1 MFASAI
7 PVDALHAQGN
17 QSKDLQRGPSTV
29 TISATPASV
38 TEGEAAQFTVVRTNA
53 PGENDSGLWVNLW
66 ITNVGDFLPK
76 DWWKIN
82 EWVFIGSGATSVQ
95 YSIPTVDDQSAE
107 DNGSITVGLRR
118 PQGRAVTNYRIG
130 MPDSATVAVLD
141 NELPLVSLAAVAA
154 TVTEG
159 TSAEFRIIRTGSD
172 VESLSVQL
180 NVFGHAKMM
189 SDATRQL
196 QGRVDVTLDAGMDSA
211 TLALTTEADNYNEGD
226 GEIGVSIRTSQNY
239 QIGESS
245 RRVVLVED
253 DDIPE
258 VTLEWVSPP
267 MTLEGNVWVGEMYE
281 GLDIFYQVNCSG
293 DSIAPPV
300 DVSLDLSVTLRFVTH
315 HQEILN
321 HPRSTLY
328 GNDTYKRFPC
338 AYDAI
343 PDLYTALFTKSQR
356 FTGADNG
363 EIRIDL
369 DPQRAS
375 LPGTNYFNSKCNY
388 GLSTGTSVEERF
400 CPKYTIGAVSS
411 ARITVLNRNP
421 TITIEAH
428 DDVVVEGEA
437 ARFTITR
444 HWVDE
449 LLHTVEFGDAGGGT
463 TGFKLNLETNA
474 GYSQYAGEHIAAFR
488 FGVTEIPIEVLTRR
502 THVAGGD
509 REVTVEILP
518 GSAWIQAGN
527 VDGHYEVADE
537 LPGITPPG
545 KSARIAT
552 VRVRDADTR
561 GIVVTPTSVTV
572 PEGGDSTYTVV
583 LGSQPTGTVTVTST
597 VTPSVGGNSDVTVN
611 PSPLH
616 FTPSDW
622 NQVRTVTVSAG
633 HDVDAEPDTATVS
646 HAVSGADYGSVA
658 AEDVVVTVNDDDTA
672 STMVELTVSI
682 EKVEE
687 GAGAASVT
695 VTGTLNEA
703 PRASATTVTVS
714 VGAPA
719 DAATQGTDYVTV
731 AEFALTIDAELTSG
745 TATFTLTPVDDDLDE
760 EDEALAVAGTTT
772 VPNLNVTGIR
782 MTIADDDT
790 RGVEVTPTSLTVP
803 EGSDSTYTV
812 VLESEPTGSVTVTPS
827 VGGNSD
833 VTVSPSP
840 LTFTPSDWNE
850 ARTVTVSAVDDVD
863 AQPDTAMVSH
873 VVSGA
878 DYGSVAADDVAV
890 TVADDDSASTTVELA
905 VSLDRVEEGAGATSV
920 TVTGTLDG
928 APRVSATT
936 VTVSV
941 GALADAATQ
950 VTDYATVA
958 QFPLTIDADLARGTA
973 TFTLTPVD
981 DDLDEEDESMAV
993 SGSTTVAGLDVTGT
1007 TVTIADDDTR
1017 AVEVTPTSLTVP
1029 EGSDSTYTVV
1039 LESEPTGPVTVTPTV
1054 GDNSDVTVSPSPL
1067 TFAPSD
1073 WNEVRTVTVSAVDD
1087 VDAQPD
1093 TATVIHAV
1101 SGADYGSVLADDVA
1115 VTVAEDD
1122 VISTTVELTVSI
1134 DEVEEG
1140 AGATPVTVMGT
1151 LNGAPRVSAT
1161 LVTVSVGA
1169 PGDAATEGTDYV
1181 TVAQLALTIDAGL
1194 TGGTATF
1201 TLTPADDDL
1210 DEEVEE
1216 LTVAGTTTAPN
1227 LGVTRT
1233 TVTIADDDT
1242 RGVEVTPTSLTVP
1255 EGGDSTYTVVLE
1267 SEPTGS
1273 VTVTSSV
1280 GNNLDVTVFPS
1291 FLTFT
1296 PSDWDQAQTVTVTAG
1311 HDGDAEADTATVSHT
1326 VSGAG
1331 YGSVLADDVAVTV
1344 TDDSTASTTI
1354 ELTVSIVDVEEG
1366 AGATS
1371 VTVTGTLNEA
1381 SRLSA
1386 TLMTVSVGVTAD
1398 AATVGTDYETVAQF
1412 PLTIDEE
1419 LTSGTATFTLTPVD
1433 DDLDED
1439 DEALTVAG
1447 TTLHSN
1453 LDVIKT
1459 TVTIADDDTRGV
1471 EVTPTSLTVP
1481 EGSDSTYTVVL
1492 ESEPTGSV
1500 TVTPTVGDNS
1510 DVTVS
1515 PSPLTFTPSDW
1526 NEARTVTVSA
1536 VDDVDAEPDTAM
1548 VSHAVSGADYGSVAA
1563 DDVAV
1568 TVAEDE
1574 SASTIIELTV
1584 SIDGVEEGAGATSVT
1599 VTGTLNGAPRLSVT
1613 LVTVSVGVTADA
1625 ATVGTDYAPVAQF
1638 PLAIDAGLT
1647 SGTATFTLTP
1657 ADDDLDEEDEALTV
1671 VGTTTVPNL
1680 NVTGIRMTI
1689 ADDDTRGVEV
1699 TPTSLTVPEGSDSTY
1714 TVVLESEPTG
1724 SVTVTPSVGGNSDVT
1739 VSPSPLTFTPSDWNE
1754 ARTVTVSAVDDVD
1767 AQPDTAMVSHAVSGA
1782 DYGSVL
1788 ADDVAV
1794 TVADDE
1800 SASTIIEL
1808 AVSLDRVEEGAG
1820 ATSVTVT
1827 GTLNEASRLSATLMT
1842 VSVGVTADAATVG
1855 TDYETVAQFPLT
1867 IDEELTSGTAT
1878 FTLTPVDDDLDE
1890 DDEALT
1896 VAGTTLHSNLDVIKT
1911 TVTIADDDT
1920 RGVEVTPTSL
1930 TVPEGSDSTYTVVLE
1945 SEPTG
1950 SVTVTP
1956 TVGDNSDVTV
1966 SPSPLTFTPSDW
1978 NEARTVT
1985 VSAVDD
1991 VDAQPDTAMVSHA
2004 VSGADYGSVLADDV
2018 AVTVAEDESASTII
2032 ELTVSLDG
2040 VEEGVGATSVTVTGT
2055 LNGAPRLSVTLVT
2068 VSVGAPGDAATQGTD
2083 YVMVAGFPL
2092 TIDAELVSG
2101 TATFTLTPV
2110 DDDLDEED
2118 EALTVSGSTMVAGLG
2133 VTGTTLTIVD
2143 IGTRG
2148 IVVTPTS
2155 LTVPEGSDSTYTV
2168 VLESR
2173 PAGPVTVT
2181 PTVGDNSDV
2190 TVSPSP
2196 LTFTRSD
2203 WNQARTVT
2211 VSAGHDVDAEP
2222 DTATVSHA
2230 VSGADYGSVAAD
2242 DVAVTVAD
2250 GDSASTAVWLTV
2262 SIEKVEEHAGA
2273 TSVTVTGTL
2282 NEAPRAAATVVTVSV
2297 GAPGDAATQG
2307 TDYATVAAL
2316 PLTIDAGRTSGTAT
2330 FTLTPVDDDIDE
2342 DDEALTVSGTT
2353 LVAGLGVTG
2362 TTVTIV
2368 DNDTRGVVVIPT
2380 SVTVPEG
2387 GDSTYTVVLE
2397 SEPTGPVTVTPSVGD
2412 NSDVT
2417 VGPSPLTFTPSDWD
2431 AAQTVTVSAGHDV
2444 DAEPDTA
2451 TVSHAVSGADYES
2464 VVTAD
2469 DVAVAVTDD
2478 DTASTR
2484 VTLAVNPESVDE
2496 SAGETSVVVTGTLDE
2511 APRTYSTMVTVSVG
2525 APGDTAI
2532 EGTDYS
2538 TVDDFTLAIAANE
2551 VSGTETFMLTPLD
2564 DPVDEERQAITVS
2577 GTTRD
2582 LTVDAATLTIVNDDP
2597 LPRAWLAR
2605 FGRTVADQVID
2616 AVQSRMEALHMPGAQ
2631 ATLSGQPVGA
2641 AGTFRSREAE
2651 ERLAGWFAH
2660 GTDSENHLRSEE
2672 RELTAHEM
2680 LTDTSFALT
2689 EGTQEAGYL
2698 TFWGRGAASRF
2709 DGRVGALSLDG
2720 EVMSAMLGTDWAHD
2734 DWTAGLIVS
2743 HSRGE
2748 GGYRM
2753 VLGSGSGPG
2762 GSGEIDS
2769 SLTGV
2774 YPWGRYETGERV
2786 TFWGVAGYGE
2796 GALTLRTGTG
2806 ATYRT
2811 DMDLAMA
2818 ATGLRGVLVEAPAAG
2833 GLNLAVKTDSLVVR
2847 TRSDAIAGTHGKR
2860 IKEASAEVTR
2870 VRLGLEG
2877 SRPVHFEGDAML
2889 TPSMEIGVRHDG
2901 GDAETGFGMDLG
2913 GGLAYADPASGLT
2926 AELWGRGLL
2935 IHAAPAFRERGISGS
2950 LGFDPTPDSDRGPA
2964 FTLRRTM
2971 GASATGGMDGLL
2983 RRDTLTGRLANDDGN
2998 ELARQRFDVRLGYG
3012 LAAYGDRFTM
3022 TPEIGYGMSETGR
3035 DWSLGWRLTPARRD
3049 RSSFELKLEATRRE
3063 HDDGIGAPEH
3073 GVGLRLTARW

>member
-1 MFASAI
+1 M
-7 PVDALHAQGN
+7 
-17 QSKDLQRGPSTV
+17 
-29 TISATPASV
+29 
-38 TEGEAAQFTVVRTNA
+38 
-53 PGENDSGLWVNLW
+53 
-66 ITNVGDFLPK
+66 
-76 DWWKIN
+76 
-82 EWVFIGSGATSVQ
+82 
-95 YSIPTVDDQSAE
+95 
-107 DNGSITVGLRR
+107 
-118 PQGRAVTNYRIG
+118 
-130 MPDSATVAVLD
+130 LD
-141 NELPLVSLAAVAA
+141 NELPLVSVIPVRT

-159 TSAEFRIIRTGSD
+159 TSAKFRIIRTGSD
-172 VESLSVQL
+172 VTDLSVG
-180 NVFGHAKMM
+180 VKISGHAKIM
-189 SDATRQL
+189 SEQTRL
-196 QGRVDVTLDAGMDSA
+196 TYLGGWTIEAWIDAGMKEA

-226 GEIGVSIRTSQNY
+226 GEISVRIEGSQNY
-239 QIGESS
+239 QIRGAGTGT
-245 RRVVLVED
+245 VHVED

-281 GLDIFYQVNCSG
+281 GQDILSNPRLDQVNCSG
-293 DSIAPPV
+293 DSIAPATDDP
-300 DVSLDLSVTLRFVTH
+300 LGGNRLFRIIA
-315 HQEILN
+315 HQQENLN
-321 HPRSTLY
+321 HPDGDFDRDFY
-328 GNDTYKRFPC
+328 VRHPC
-338 AYDAI
+338 SNE
-343 PDLYTALFTKSQR
+343 PTPGLTHLFAHR
-356 FTGADNG
+356 DVRLTGERNG
-363 EIRIDL
+363 EILIDL
-369 DPQRAS
+369 FPQALERHELDS
-375 LPGTNYFNSKCNY
+375 NSQCY
-388 GLSTGTSVEERF
+388 TDSSSGAPEAERF
-400 CPKYTIGAVSS
+400 CPKYTIGAVNA
-411 ARITVLNRNP
+411 ARIKILNRKP
-421 TITIEAH
+421 TITVEASGDEVAEGEPAVFTVRRLWVEDH
-428 DDVVVEGEA
+428 LAEFDSPTSYVYKLESTGGYFSPPLLVIVPTFQAGETEMVLEFPTAGDDVDRDDGE
-437 ARFTITR
+437 I
-444 HWVDE
+444 
-449 LLHTVEFGDAGGGT
+449 
-463 TGFKLNLETNA
+463 
-474 GYSQYAGEHIAAFR
+474 
-488 FGVTEIPIEVLTRR
+488 
-502 THVAGGD
+502 
-509 REVTVEILP
+509 TVEILT
-518 GSAWIQAGN
+518 GSAWTDRLNTGGKYSVLDQ
-527 VDGHYEVADE
+527 V
-537 LPGITPPG
+537 PGVTPPG
-545 KSARIAT
+545 ESSRVATIA
-552 VRVRDADTR
+552 VRNDDTR
-561 GIVVTPTSVTV
+561 GVDVTPTSLTIR
-572 PEGGDSTYTVV
+572 EGRNKTYTVV
-583 LGSQPTGTVTVTST
+583 LESEPTGPVTVRST
-597 VTPSVGGNSDVTVN
+597 RWPGGSRFM
-611 PSPLH
+611 PLR

-622 NQVRTVTVSAG
+622 NEVRTVRVWAP
-633 HDVDAEPDTATVS
+633 HDLDGDPDTFTLV
-646 HAVSGADYGSVA
+646 HAVSGADYGTVLA
-658 AEDVVVTVNDDDTA
+658 DDVVIAVPDDETA

-703 PRASATTVTVS
+703 PRASATTVTVA
-714 VGAPA
+714 VGAPG

-731 AEFALTIDAELTSG
+731 AQFPLTIDADLTSG

-760 EDEALAVAGTTT
+760 EDEALAVAGTTM
-772 VPNLNVTGIR
+772 VANLDVTGTN
-782 MTIADDDT
+782 MTISDDDT

-812 VLESEPTGSVTVTPS
+812 VLEAEPTGSVTVTPS

-840 LTFTPSDWNE
+840 LSFTPSDWNE

-863 AQPDTAMVSH
+863 AQAGTATVSH

-878 DYGSVAADDVAV
+878 DYGSVSADDVAV
-890 TVADDDSASTTVELA
+890 TVPDDDTTSTMVELA
-905 VSLDRVEEGAGATSV
+905 VSIDEVEEGAGATSV
-920 TVTGTLDG
+920 TVTGTLNG
-928 APRVSATT
+928 ASRLSATL

-941 GALADAATQ
+941 GAPGDAATHG
-950 VTDYATVA
+950 TDYATVA
-958 QFPLTIDADLARGTA
+958 QFPLTIDADRVRGTA

-993 SGSTTVAGLDVTGT
+993 SGSTTAAGLGVTGT

-1017 AVEVTPTSLTVP
+1017 GVEVTPTSLTVP
-1029 EGSDSTYTVV
+1029 EGSDSPYTVV
-1039 LESEPTGPVTVTPTV
+1039 LESEPTGPVTVTPSV
-1054 GDNSDVTVSPSPL
+1054 SGNSEVTLSPSPL

-1073 WNEVRTVTVSAVDD
+1073 WNEARTVTVSAVDD
-1087 VDAQPD
+1087 VDAQPE

-1115 VTVAEDD
+1115 VTVAEDE
-1122 VISTTVELTVSI
+1122 VMSMTVELAVSI

-1140 AGATPVTVMGT
+1140 AGATSVTVMGT
-1151 LNGAPRVSAT
+1151 LNGAPRLSPT
-1161 LVTVSVGA
+1161 LVTVSVGVTT
-1169 PGDAATEGTDYV
+1169 DAATQGTDYEA
-1181 TVAQLALTIDAGL
+1181 VAQLPLTIDAEL
-1194 TGGTATF
+1194 TSGTATF
-1201 TLTPADDDL
+1201 TLTPVDDDL

-1216 LTVAGTTTAPN
+1216 LTVSGSTTVPN

-1233 TVTIADDDT
+1233 TVTITDDDT

-1280 GNNLDVTVFPS
+1280 GNNSDVTAFPS
-1291 FLTFT
+1291 PLTFT
-1296 PSDWDQAQTVTVTAG
+1296 PSDWNQAQTVTVTAG
-1311 HDGDAEADTATVSHT
+1311 HDGDAGAEVATVSHA

-1331 YGSVLADDVAVTV
+1331 YGSVPADDVAVTV
-1344 TDDSTASTTI
+1344 TDDSTVSSTI
-1354 ELTVSIVDVEEG
+1354 ELTVSINDVEEG

-1381 SRLSA
+1381 SRLS
-1386 TLMTVSVGVTAD
+1386 
-1398 AATVGTDYETVAQF
+1398 
-1412 PLTIDEE
+1412 P
-1419 LTSGTATFTLTPVD
+1419 
-1433 DDLDED
+1433 
-1439 DEALTVAG
+1439 
-1447 TTLHSN
+1447 
-1453 LDVIKT
+1453 
-1459 TVTIADDDTRGV
+1459 
-1471 EVTPTSLTVP
+1471 
-1481 EGSDSTYTVVL
+1481 
-1492 ESEPTGSV
+1492 
-1500 TVTPTVGDNS
+1500 
-1510 DVTVS
+1510 
-1515 PSPLTFTPSDW
+1515 
-1526 NEARTVTVSA
+1526 
-1536 VDDVDAEPDTAM
+1536 
-1548 VSHAVSGADYGSVAA
+1548 
-1563 DDVAV
+1563 
-1568 TVAEDE
+1568 
-1574 SASTIIELTV
+1574 
-1584 SIDGVEEGAGATSVT
+1584 
-1599 VTGTLNGAPRLSVT
+1599 
-1613 LVTVSVGVTADA
+1613 
-1625 ATVGTDYAPVAQF
+1625 
-1638 PLAIDAGLT
+1638 
-1647 SGTATFTLTP
+1647 
-1657 ADDDLDEEDEALTV
+1657 
-1671 VGTTTVPNL
+1671 
-1680 NVTGIRMTI
+1680 
-1689 ADDDTRGVEV
+1689 
-1699 TPTSLTVPEGSDSTY
+1699 
-1714 TVVLESEPTG
+1714 
-1724 SVTVTPSVGGNSDVT
+1724 
-1739 VSPSPLTFTPSDWNE
+1739 
-1754 ARTVTVSAVDDVD
+1754 
-1767 AQPDTAMVSHAVSGA
+1767 
-1782 DYGSVL
+1782 
-1788 ADDVAV
+1788 
-1794 TVADDE
+1794 
-1800 SASTIIEL
+1800 
-1808 AVSLDRVEEGAG
+1808 
-1820 ATSVTVT
+1820 
-1827 GTLNEASRLSATLMT
+1827 
-1842 VSVGVTADAATVG
+1842 
-1855 TDYETVAQFPLT
+1855 
-1867 IDEELTSGTAT
+1867 
-1878 FTLTPVDDDLDE
+1878 
-1890 DDEALT
+1890 
-1896 VAGTTLHSNLDVIKT
+1896 
-1911 TVTIADDDT
+1911 
-1920 RGVEVTPTSL
+1920 
-1930 TVPEGSDSTYTVVLE
+1930 
-1945 SEPTG
+1945 
-1950 SVTVTP
+1950 
-1956 TVGDNSDVTV
+1956 
-1966 SPSPLTFTPSDW
+1966 
-1978 NEARTVT
+1978 
-1985 VSAVDD
+1985 
-1991 VDAQPDTAMVSHA
+1991 
-2004 VSGADYGSVLADDV
+2004 
-2018 AVTVAEDESASTII
+2018 
-2032 ELTVSLDG
+2032 
-2040 VEEGVGATSVTVTGT
+2040 
-2055 LNGAPRLSVTLVT
+2055 TLVT

-2181 PTVGDNSDV
+2181 PTVGDNLDV

-2203 WNQARTVT
+2203 WSQARTVT
-2211 VSAGHDVDAEP
+2211 VSAARDGDAEP

-2250 GDSASTAVWLTV
+2250 GDSASRGVGLTV

-2282 NEAPRAAATVVTVSV
+2282 EAPRAAATVVTVSV
-2297 GAPGDAATQG
+2297 GAPGDAVTHG

-2342 DDEALTVSGTT
+2342 DDEVLTVSGTT
-2353 LVAGLGVTG
+2353 MIAGLGLGLTG
-2362 TTVTIV
+2362 TTMTIV
-2368 DNDTRGVVVIPT
+2368 DNDTRRVVVIPT

-2417 VGPSPLTFTPSDWD
+2417 VGSSPLTFTPSDWD
-2431 AAQTVTVSAGHDV
+2431 AAQTVTVSAGYDV
-2444 DAEPDTA
+2444 DADPDTA
-2451 TVSHAVSGADYES
+2451 TVSHAVSGADYGS
-2464 VVTAD
+2464 VTAD
-2469 DVAVAVTDD
+2469 DVAVAVGDG

-2484 VTLAVNPESVDE
+2484 VTLTVNPEWVDE
-2496 SAGETSVVVTGTLDE
+2496 SAGETRVAVTGTLHE
-2511 APRTYSTMVTVSVG
+2511 APRTYATLVTVSVG

-2551 VSGTETFMLTPLD
+2551 VSGTATFMLTPVD
-2564 DPVDEERQAITVS
+2564 DPIDEERQTITVS

-2582 LTVDAATLTIVNDDP
+2582 LTVDAATLTIVSDDP
-2597 LPRAWLAR
+2597 LPWAWLAR

-2641 AGTFRSREAE
+2641 AGTLRSREAE
-2651 ERLAGWFAH
+2651 ERPAGSFAH
-2660 GTDSENHLRSEE
+2660 GTDAEKHLRSEE
-2672 RELTAHEM
+2672 RELTAHGL

-2689 EGTQEAGYL
+2689 GGTQETGYL

-2720 EVMSAMLGTDWAHD
+2720 KVMSAMLGTDWAHD

-2753 VLGSGSGPG
+2753 VPGSASGPG

-2811 DMDLAMA
+2811 GMDLAMG
-2818 ATGLRGVLVEAPAAG
+2818 ATGLRWALVEAPAAG

-2847 TRSDAIAGTHGKR
+2847 TRSDAIAGAHGKR

-2870 VRLGLEG
+2870 IRLGLEG

-2983 RRDTLTGRLANDDGN
+2983 RRDTLAGRLANDDGN
-2998 ELARQRFDVRLGYG
+2998 ELARRRFDVRLGYG

-3035 DWSLGWRLTPARRD
+3035 DWSLGWRLTSARRD

-3063 HDDGIGAPEH
+3063 QDDGIGAPEH

>member
-1 MFASAI
+1 
-7 PVDALHAQGN
+7 
-17 QSKDLQRGPSTV
+17 
-29 TISATPASV
+29 
-38 TEGEAAQFTVVRTNA
+38 
-53 PGENDSGLWVNLW
+53 
-66 ITNVGDFLPK
+66 
-76 DWWKIN
+76 
-82 EWVFIGSGATSVQ
+82 
-95 YSIPTVDDQSAE
+95 
-107 DNGSITVGLRR
+107 
-118 PQGRAVTNYRIG
+118 
-130 MPDSATVAVLD
+130 
-141 NELPLVSLAAVAA
+141 
-154 TVTEG
+154 
-159 TSAEFRIIRTGSD
+159 
-172 VESLSVQL
+172 
-180 NVFGHAKMM
+180 
-189 SDATRQL
+189 
-196 QGRVDVTLDAGMDSA
+196 
-211 TLALTTEADNYNEGD
+211 
-226 GEIGVSIRTSQNY
+226 
-239 QIGESS
+239 
-245 RRVVLVED
+245 
-253 DDIPE
+253 
-258 VTLEWVSPP
+258 
-267 MTLEGNVWVGEMYE
+267 
-281 GLDIFYQVNCSG
+281 
-293 DSIAPPV
+293 
-300 DVSLDLSVTLRFVTH
+300 
-315 HQEILN
+315 
-321 HPRSTLY
+321 
-328 GNDTYKRFPC
+328 
-338 AYDAI
+338 
-343 PDLYTALFTKSQR
+343 
-356 FTGADNG
+356 
-363 EIRIDL
+363 
-369 DPQRAS
+369 
-375 LPGTNYFNSKCNY
+375 
-388 GLSTGTSVEERF
+388 
-400 CPKYTIGAVSS
+400 
-411 ARITVLNRNP
+411 
-421 TITIEAH
+421 
-428 DDVVVEGEA
+428 
-437 ARFTITR
+437 
-444 HWVDE
+444 
-449 LLHTVEFGDAGGGT
+449 
-463 TGFKLNLETNA
+463 
-474 GYSQYAGEHIAAFR
+474 
-488 FGVTEIPIEVLTRR
+488 
-502 THVAGGD
+502 
-509 REVTVEILP
+509 
-518 GSAWIQAGN
+518 
-527 VDGHYEVADE
+527 
-537 LPGITPPG
+537 
-545 KSARIAT
+545 
-552 VRVRDADTR
+552 
-561 GIVVTPTSVTV
+561 
-572 PEGGDSTYTVV
+572 
-583 LGSQPTGTVTVTST
+583 
-597 VTPSVGGNSDVTVN
+597 
-611 PSPLH
+611 
-616 FTPSDW
+616 
-622 NQVRTVTVSAG
+622 
-633 HDVDAEPDTATVS
+633 
-646 HAVSGADYGSVA
+646 
-658 AEDVVVTVNDDDTA
+658 
-672 STMVELTVSI
+672 
-682 EKVEE
+682 
-687 GAGAASVT
+687 
-695 VTGTLNEA
+695 
-703 PRASATTVTVS
+703 
-714 VGAPA
+714 
-719 DAATQGTDYVTV
+719 
-731 AEFALTIDAELTSG
+731 
-745 TATFTLTPVDDDLDE
+745 
-760 EDEALAVAGTTT
+760 
-772 VPNLNVTGIR
+772 
-782 MTIADDDT
+782 
-790 RGVEVTPTSLTVP
+790 
-803 EGSDSTYTV
+803 
-812 VLESEPTGSVTVTPS
+812 
-827 VGGNSD
+827 
-833 VTVSPSP
+833 
-840 LTFTPSDWNE
+840 
-850 ARTVTVSAVDDVD
+850 
-863 AQPDTAMVSH
+863 
-873 VVSGA
+873 
-878 DYGSVAADDVAV
+878 
-890 TVADDDSASTTVELA
+890 
-905 VSLDRVEEGAGATSV
+905 
-920 TVTGTLDG
+920 
-928 APRVSATT
+928 
-936 VTVSV
+936 
-941 GALADAATQ
+941 
-950 VTDYATVA
+950 
-958 QFPLTIDADLARGTA
+958 
-973 TFTLTPVD
+973 
-981 DDLDEEDESMAV
+981 MAV
-993 SGSTTVAGLDVTGT
+993 SGSTTAAGLDVTGT

-1073 WNEVRTVTVSAVDD
+1073 WNEARTVTVSAVDD

-1115 VTVAEDD
+1115 VTVAEDE
-1122 VISTTVELTVSI
+1122 VMSMTVDLTVSI

-1140 AGATPVTVMGT
+1140 AGATSVTVTGT
-1151 LNGAPRVSAT
+1151 LNGAPRPSAT
-1161 LVTVSVGA
+1161 RVTVSVGA
-1169 PGDAATEGTDYV
+1169 PGDAATQGTDYV
-1181 TVAQLALTIDAGL
+1181 TVAQFPLTIDAGL
-1194 TGGTATF
+1194 TSGTATF

-1216 LTVAGTTTAPN
+1216 LTVAGTTTVPN

-1291 FLTFT
+1291 PLTFT
-1296 PSDWDQAQTVTVTAG
+1296 PSDWNQAQTVTVTAG
-1311 HDGDAEADTATVSHT
+1311 HDGDAEADTATVSHA

-1331 YGSVLADDVAVTV
+1331 YGSVRVDDVAVTV

-1354 ELTVSIVDVEEG
+1354 ELAVSLDKVEEG

-1381 SRLSA
+1381 SRLLA
-1386 TLMTVSVGVTAD
+1386 TLVTVSVGVTAD

-1412 PLTIDEE
+1412 PLTIDAE

-1439 DEALTVAG
+1439 DKALTVSG
-1447 TTLHSN
+1447 TT
-1453 LDVIKT
+1453 
-1459 TVTIADDDTRGV
+1459 
-1471 EVTPTSLTVP
+1471 
-1481 EGSDSTYTVVL
+1481 
-1492 ESEPTGSV
+1492 
-1500 TVTPTVGDNS
+1500 
-1510 DVTVS
+1510 
-1515 PSPLTFTPSDW
+1515 
-1526 NEARTVTVSA
+1526 
-1536 VDDVDAEPDTAM
+1536 M
-1548 VSHAVSGADYGSVAA
+1548 
-1563 DDVAV
+1563 
-1568 TVAEDE
+1568 
-1574 SASTIIELTV
+1574 
-1584 SIDGVEEGAGATSVT
+1584 
-1599 VTGTLNGAPRLSVT
+1599 
-1613 LVTVSVGVTADA
+1613 
-1625 ATVGTDYAPVAQF
+1625 
-1638 PLAIDAGLT
+1638 
-1647 SGTATFTLTP
+1647 
-1657 ADDDLDEEDEALTV
+1657 
-1671 VGTTTVPNL
+1671 VPNL
-1680 NVTGIRMTI
+1680 NVTGTRMTI

-1794 TVADDE
+1794 TVA
-1800 SASTIIEL
+1800 
-1808 AVSLDRVEEGAG
+1808 
-1820 ATSVTVT
+1820 
-1827 GTLNEASRLSATLMT
+1827 
-1842 VSVGVTADAATVG
+1842 
-1855 TDYETVAQFPLT
+1855 
-1867 IDEELTSGTAT
+1867 
-1878 FTLTPVDDDLDE
+1878 
-1890 DDEALT
+1890 
-1896 VAGTTLHSNLDVIKT
+1896 
-1911 TVTIADDDT
+1911 
-1920 RGVEVTPTSL
+1920 
-1930 TVPEGSDSTYTVVLE
+1930 
-1945 SEPTG
+1945 
-1950 SVTVTP
+1950 
-1956 TVGDNSDVTV
+1956 
-1966 SPSPLTFTPSDW
+1966 
-1978 NEARTVT
+1978 
-1985 VSAVDD
+1985 
-1991 VDAQPDTAMVSHA
+1991 
-2004 VSGADYGSVLADDV
+2004 
-2018 AVTVAEDESASTII
+2018 EDESASTII

-2068 VSVGAPGDAATQGTD
+2068 VSVGTLGDTATQGTDYAPVAQFPLAIDAGLTSGTATFTLTPADDDLDEEDEALTVAGTTTVPNLGVTRTTVTIADDDTRGVEVIPTSLTVPEGGDSTYTVVLGSEPAGSVTVASSVGNNLDVTVFPSPLTFTPSDWHQAQTVTVTAGHDGDAEPDTAMVSHAVSGADHGSVLAADVAVTVADDESASTIIELAVSLDGVEEGAGATSVTVTGTLNGAPRLSATLVTVSVGAPGDTATQGTD
-2083 YVMVAGFPL
+2083 YVPVAQFPL
-2092 TIDAELVSG
+2092 TIDAELTSG

-2110 DDDLDEED
+2110 DDDIDEED

-2133 VTGTTLTIVD
+2133 VTGTTVTIFE

-2168 VLESR
+2168 VLESE

-2211 VSAGHDVDAEP
+2211 VSAARDGDAEP

-2230 VSGADYGSVAAD
+2230 VSGADYGWVAAD

-2250 GDSASTAVWLTV
+2250 DDSASTAVWLTV

-2353 LVAGLGVTG
+2353 LVAGLGLGLTG
-2362 TTVTIV
+2362 TTMTIV
-2368 DNDTRGVVVIPT
+2368 DNDTRGVVVTPT

-2417 VGPSPLTFTPSDWD
+2417 VSPSPLTFTPSDWD
-2431 AAQTVTVSAGHDV
+2431 AAQTVTVSAGHD
-2444 DAEPDTA
+2444 AEPDTT

-2469 DVAVAVTDD
+2469 DLAVAVTDD

-2538 TVDDFTLAIAANE
+2538 TVDDFTLTIAANE
-2551 VSGTETFMLTPLD
+2551 VSGTATFMLTPVD
-2564 DPVDEERQAITVS
+2564 DPIDEERQAITVS

-2582 LTVDAATLTIVNDDP
+2582 LTVDAATLTIVNDNP

-2762 GSGEIDS
+2762 GSGGIDS

-2774 YPWGRYETGERV
+2774 YPWGRYEIGERV

-2811 DMDLAMA
+2811 DMDLAMG
-2818 ATGLRGVLVEAPAAG
+2818 ATGLRWALVEAPAAG

-2847 TRSDAIAGTHGKR
+2847 TRSDANAGTHGKR

-2877 SRPVHFEGDAML
+2877 SRAVHFEGDAML

-2935 IHAAPAFRERGISGS
+2935 IHAAPEFRERGVSGS

-2983 RRDTLTGRLANDDGN
+2983 RRDTLAGRLANDDGN